1 VSTDSCTDTL
11 TTDLRA
17 AGSDGASSNVTISA
31 QIEQISWPSPL
42 RICSR
47 AMTSTTASLATF
59 KPRVR
64 GDEAKPALS
73 LGSSSA
79 GILPSFEGGG
89 APSSASRC
97 RSTTYTH
104 THTHMNTHTHVYIYT
119 YTYTYTCI
127 YICVFM
133 YMHVCNIHIYIYIL
147 HTYIHT

>member
-1 VSTDSCTDTL
+1 MSTDSCTDTL

-119 YTYTYTCI
+119 YMYV
-127 YICVFM
+127 YICI
-133 YMHVCNIHIYIYIL
+133 NIHIYVCIIYICIY
-147 HTYIHT
+147 TYISVYIP